1 MAEEDEED
9 AVKTPAEQ
17 PPVGQV
23 VPEDSYGGSPA
34 VESKH
39 LPVGVADVFSDDQ
52 AGSLFRPGVYRRRRT
67 LLWRPFQ
74 ASSLHHHH
82 RAAASF
88 LATPLSLRWRR
99 LGPRIRPGEKLL
111 VPSASTPEGPQSS

>member
-17 PPVGQV
+17 PPVGVV
-23 VPEDSYGGSPA
+23 VPKDSYGGSPA
-34 VESKH
+34 R
-39 LPVGVADVFSDDQ
+39 Q
-52 AGSLFRPGVYRRRRT
+52 RT

-88 LATPLSLRWRR
+88 LATLLSLQWRR

-111 VPSASTPEGPQSS
+111 VLF